1 MKSDLF
7 NAVADY
13 DEKFDFLSIRRPGF
27 KTTYSLEL
35 GSVSLD
41 FGAKNFIGVE
51 IQGASQ
57 WLRDLFGT
65 KIRPGDITGAKIAL
79 SDLHALAKLSLVLS
93 LGGRQQ
99 VSKELILQKQEPAPL
114 LA

>member
-13 DEKFDFLSIRRPGF
+13 DEKFDFRSIRRPGF

-41 FGAKNFIGVE
+41 FGAKKFIGVE
-51 IQGASQ
+51 IQSASQ

-65 KIRPGDITGAKIAL
+65 KINPGAITGAKIAL
-79 SDLHALAKLSLVLS
+79 SDLQSLAKLSLVLTFAGKQ
-93 LGGRQQ
+93 L
-99 VSKELILQKQEPAPL
+99 SKELILQKQEPASL

>member
-13 DEKFDFLSIRRPGF
+13 DEKFDFLSIRRVGS

-41 FGAKNFIGVE
+41 FSAKNFVGVE
-51 IQGASQ
+51 IQNASQ
-57 WLRDLFGT
+57 WLRDLFGA
-65 KIRPGDITGAKIAL
+65 KINPGAITGAKIAL
-79 SDLHALAKLSLVLS
+79 SDLHSLAKLSLVLS
-93 LGGRQQ
+93 FAGKQLT
-99 VSKELILQKQEPAPL
+99 KELILQKQEPAPL